1 VNFKRLLIAVV
12 ALAYVG
18 VCGYAMELY
27 GYLGVI
33 RLATA
38 NAGALTASFDLVIA
52 LTMVAIWIAEDARR
66 RKISALPY
74 LLVTLAFGSLGPLI
88 YLFRIAGE
96 AEVSPVS
103 APHPAR
109 A

>member
-12 ALAYVG
+12 ALAYVA

-38 NAGALTASFDLVIA
+38 NAGALTVSVDLAIA
-52 LTMVAIWIAEDARR
+52 LTMVLVWVAQDARK

-96 AEVSPVS
+96 AEVSAIS